1 MRYTNIRSECEFNVP
16 VNLLAMNN
24 LENYH
29 RETLEYRVHDTAE
42 NNQVLADRLSFLG
55 QKPIQ
60 LHASTTRNVIF
71 PSKKQT
77 IIIDSVEDVNK
88 KLRLYLR

>member
-1 MRYTNIRSECEFNVP
+1 M
-16 VNLLAMNN
+16 NLMSLLINLEN

-55 QKPIQ
+55 RKPIQ
-60 LHASTTRNVIF
+60 LHASTTKNVIF
-71 PSKKQT
+71 PSKKT
-77 IIIDSVEDVNK
+77 NYYN
-88 KLRLYLR
+88 RFC

>member
-1 MRYTNIRSECEFNVP
+1 
-16 VNLLAMNN
+16 MNN